1 MLTKFKNILKNNKFN
16 VIFKYSFIKYI
27 ALVIGFLKEIVNA
40 RVLGP
45 ELLGVLGNL
54 LLILNYL
61 SYANLGI
68 LYSMNREYILYK
80 DKDERKARQVIYTS
94 FTSLFILSIFLY
106 YVAFYQNYL
115 FLRML
120 QENIWYIFFLLLFS
134 NSLKCFLL
142 IILD

>member
-1 MLTKFKNILKNNKFN
+1 MLTKFKNIFKNNKFN

-80 DKDERKARQVIYTS
+80 E
-94 FTSLFILSIFLY
+94 
-106 YVAFYQNYL
+106 
-115 FLRML
+115 
-120 QENIWYIFFLLLFS
+120 
-134 NSLKCFLL
+134 
-142 IILD
+142 

>member
-1 MLTKFKNILKNNKFN
+1 MLTKFKNIFKNNKFN

-80 DKDERKARQVIYTS
+80 DKDEKRLDR
-94 FTSLFILSIFLY
+94 LFILLLQAYLYSLFFLY

-120 QENIWYIFFLLLFS
+120 QENI
-134 NSLKCFLL
+134 
-142 IILD
+142 

>member
-1 MLTKFKNILKNNKFN
+1 MLTKFKNIFKNNKFN

-40 RVLGP
+40 RALGP

-68 LYSMNREYILYK
+68 LYSMNREYVLYK
-80 DKDERKARQVIYTS
+80 DKDEIKARQVVYTS
-94 FTSLFILSIFLY
+94 FTSLFILSVFLY
-106 YVAFYQNYL
+106 YVVFYQNYL
-115 FLRML
+115 FLRVL
-120 QENIWYIFFLLLFS
+120 QENI
-134 NSLKCFLL
+134 
-142 IILD
+142 

>member
-1 MLTKFKNILKNNKFN
+1 M
-16 VIFKYSFIKYI
+16 IFKYSFIKYI

-120 QENIWYIFFLLLFS
+120 QENI
-134 NSLKCFLL
+134 
-142 IILD
+142 